1 MVMRQVC
8 VLGCGAL
15 GTVLSN
21 LVVGNLSKL
30 SGYNPKVLWYV
41 RDEEYSQKRLIDV
54 INTYRENKKYLPGV
68 KISDGVVAS
77 SDAACV
83 AAAADVVLFAYA
95 TRHVTE
101 ILETVKK
108 HLKKDVLFISFS
120 KGLVAPE
127 GKTPMGQEDIWLVS
141 EEVRRITGV
150 EAVVVSG
157 AMTAHGLAKGEFTD
171 VTLGS
176 SNEQAAEE
184 VKKILET
191 ENLLLTWTPDVTTV
205 EICGALK
212 NILSVAAGIV
222 DGLKLGTNTKSAII
236 RLGLY
241 EMGQYCHYMYG
252 KYDTRQS
259 TLLESCGV
267 SELFKCML
275 RQSDL
280 MPEVGDDWDVFNI
293 LIGRRLSDPKHSKM
307 TVEEIEQS
315 LHPDFVASGPDT
327 AKKVKQLTRFYAF
340 RSVKP
345 LPCLQVAR
353 FLAHDLYAALV
364 HAPLRAVSTLHGR
377 PFDLYPISFGKY
389 ANSDVEPSSCTLV
402 SLSFPLRCL

>member
-1 MVMRQVC
+1 MRQVC

-21 LVVGNLSKL
+21 LVVGNVSKL
-30 SGYNPKVLWYV
+30 SGYNPKVMWYV
-41 RDEEYSQKRLIDV
+41 RDEEHSQKRLIDV
-54 INTYRENKKYLPGV
+54 INTQRENKKYLPGV
-68 KISDGVVAS
+68 KISDNVFVSG
-77 SDAACV
+77 DAASV
-83 AAAADVVLFAYA
+83 TAAADVILFTYA

-101 ILETVKK
+101 ILQTVKG
-108 HLKKDVLFISFS
+108 HIKKDVLFVSFS

-127 GKTPMGQEDIWLVS
+127 GKASMSEADIWLVS
-141 EEVRRITGV
+141 EEIRRVTGV

-157 AMTAHGLAKGEFTD
+157 ALTARGLAKGEFTE
-171 VTLGS
+171 VTLGAIS
-176 SNEQAAEE
+176 EQAAE
-184 VKKILET
+184 ET

-222 DGLKLGTNTKSAII
+222 DGLKLGANTKSAII

-241 EMGQYCHYMYG
+241 EMGQYCRYMYG

-293 LIGRRLSDPKHSKM
+293 FIGRMLSEPEYSKL
-307 TVEEIEQS
+307 TVEQIEQS

-327 AKKVKQLTRFYAF
+327 AKKIYTQLSSMHLCERY
-340 RSVKP
+340 P
-345 LPCLQVAR
+345 LFTA
-353 FLAHDLYAALV
+353 V
-364 HAPLRAVSTLHGR
+364 HLICIR
-377 PFDLYPISFGKY
+377 
-389 ANSDVEPSSCTLV
+389 
-402 SLSFPLRCL
+402 SLSANMLIPMLSHHPAHL